1 MLLSLFNKLPQ
12 AEAGQY
18 VRPCV
23 DIDIWVDAIVA
34 GRPYDSIEAAVTTAN
49 TAAAAWTAAD
59 LEQALAQH
67 PRIGEHAAGASQE
80 AQFSRREQEG
90 TGINSVT
97 ASQLLAGNR
106 QYEERF
112 GRVFLIRAAGRSAA
126 EILAELQRRLANTPD
141 AEAAEVA
148 DQLGQI
154 AALRLKGLLES

>member
-1 MLLSLFNKLPQ
+1 MLLSLFNTLPQ

-23 DIDIWVDAIVA
+23 DIDIWVDAVVA
-34 GRPYDSIEAAVTTAN
+34 GRPYDSVQAAVAAAN
-49 TAAAAWTAAD
+49 TAVAAWTAVD

-80 AQFSRREQEG
+80 AQFSRAEQES

-106 QYEERF
+106 QYEEQF
-112 GRVFLIRAAGRSAA
+112 GRVFLIRAAGRSAP
-126 EILAELQRRLANTPD
+126 EILTELQRRLTNTP
-141 AEAAEVA
+141 ETEIAEVA

-154 AALRLKGLLES
+154 AALRLEGLLES

>member
-1 MLLSLFNKLPQ
+1 MLLSLFNQLSQ

-18 VRPCV
+18 IRPCV
-23 DIDIWVDAIVA
+23 DIDIWVDAVVA
-34 GRPYDSIEAAVTTAN
+34 GRPYDSIPAAV
-49 TAAAAWTAAD
+49 AAANAAVAAWGAAD

-67 PRIGEHAAGASQE
+67 PRIGEQAAGASQE
-80 AQFSRREQEG
+80 AKFSRSEQQG

-106 QYEERF
+106 QYEEQF

-126 EILAELQRRLANTPD
+126 EILTELQRRLTNTPE

-148 DQLGQI
+148 EQLGQI
-154 AALRLKGLLES
+154 AALRLEGLLEP

>member
-1 MLLSLFNKLPQ
+1 MLLSLFNELPA
-12 AEAGQY
+12 AEAEQHI
-18 VRPCV
+18 RPCV
-23 DIDIWVDAIVA
+23 DIDPWVAAVVA
-34 GRPYDSIEAAVTTAN
+34 GRPYTSVEAAVAAAN
-49 TAAAAWTAAD
+49 AAVAAWTAAD

-106 QYEERF
+106 QYEEQF

-126 EILAELQRRLANTPD
+126 DILAELQRRLTNTPE
-141 AEAAEVA
+141 AETAEVTRE
-148 DQLGQI
+148 LGQI
-154 AALRLKGLLES
+154 AALRLEGLLEP